1 MNARVS
7 DGRLPVRRRWI
18 GWAVGILLSILLL
31 ALGWVSVRGIG
42 AVNELQKVAD
52 GATQLK
58 TTISAGDL
66 ESATPIAARIAAN
79 AASARDLTSDPI
91 WHAFGGIPWLGPNFR
106 AVGEIAEI
114 ADNVSTEAL
123 TPLLEVAANFDLAS
137 LGFSGGAIDLAPFA
151 EIAEPLGVAN
161 TALSTAQSEV
171 RQIDADAT
179 LPPLAEAIGQMRSA
193 VTDAATVVGSLHGA
207 AVLLPT
213 MLGGEGP
220 RTYVLAMQ
228 NNAELRSSGGIIG
241 SIALLRADNGRI
253 SLQTQASTRDF
264 PPLDTALPISDS
276 TIALF
281 DDRPG
286 RYLQNITSIPD
297 FTEAGATIAARWEG
311 RFGGSVDGVIAVDAV
326 VAENLM
332 AATGELAFGPF
343 TASADNVTDIL
354 LSEIYAAVPDPA
366 VQDQIFATAASV
378 LFSAAMSGAD
388 PQAMVGAL
396 AKSAAEGRVRIWST
410 HEDEQELLASSA
422 LGGAIPEDSVDA
434 AYVGVLMND
443 TTGGKMDYYTRASI
457 ATAVGSCSGSPTTQ
471 VQVTWTNTAPT
482 DAATTLPAYVTGDG
496 VYGVPAGTVRTLI
509 GIYGPEG
516 ATPASIDNDGAEE
529 GVQTTLLGDRVV
541 VQHEVSLAPG
551 ESTTI
556 TIDFEGGAAGNRLTE
571 VMPTPLVV
579 APEITQE
586 PLRCTS

>member
-1 MNARVS
+1 MS

-66 ESATPIAARIAAN
+66 EGATPIAARIAAN

-91 WHAFGGIPWLGPNFR
+91 WQAFGAIPWVGPNFR

-114 ADNVSTEAL
+114 TDNVSKDAL

-137 LGFSGGAIDLAPFA
+137 LGFSGGTIDLAPFA

-193 VTDAATVVGSLHGA
+193 VTEAATVVGSLHGA

-241 SIALLRADNGRI
+241 SIALLRADNGKI

-264 PPLDTALPISDS
+264 PPLDTALPLSDS

-311 RFGGSVDGVIAVDAV
+311 RFGGTVDGVIAVDAV

-332 AATGELAFGPF
+332 AATGDLAFGPF

-366 VQDQIFATAASV
+366 AQDQIFAKAASV
-378 LFSAAMSGAD
+378 LFSAALSGAD
-388 PQAMVGAL
+388 PQAMVEAL
-396 AKSAAEGRVRIWST
+396 AKSAAEGRVRIWSA
-410 HEDEQELLASSA
+410 HEDEQELLAASA

-434 AYVGVLMND
+434 TYVGVLMND
-443 TTGGKMDYYTRASI
+443 TTGGKMDYYSRASI
-457 ATAVGSCSGSPTTQ
+457 TTAVGSCSGSPTTQ
-471 VQVTWTNTAPT
+471 VQVTWTNTAPA
-482 DAATTLPAYVTGDG
+482 DAATSLPAYVTGDG
-496 VYGVPAGTVRTLI
+496 VYGVPPGTVRTLI

-516 ATPASIDNDGAEE
+516 ATPASIDRDGAEE

-556 TIDFEGGAAGNRLTE
+556 TIDFEGGEAGDRLTE
-571 VMPTPLVV
+571 VLHTPLVT
-579 APEITQE
+579 APKIAQE